1 LEETVNDSQLILEC
15 VVEDFDVKS
24 VLLEKISEICP
35 PDCIIATNTLR
46 LDIPKL
52 AENIKNKERFLGI
65 RFLYPVYYISEVE
78 VTPYKDT
85 ANWVIEQMRT
95 LLSHMGKTLFFRSGP
110 DPLILSEEK
119 REIRKYQRME
129 EISKSSGFSPITQIR
144 EEGYF
149 PDLSRNNYTELNR
162 VFLHRTNQNQEFL
175 SFDRDT
181 VSGETKKSYLSTLFS
196 RSKCEKKMEVTESL
210 SCDNDCAICMDKKK
224 NSVLRPC
231 NHMVTCVSCSN
242 ILLNRQDNCPV
253 CRIKIIEVNQFK
265 LDKLVL

>member
-1 LEETVNDSQLILEC
+1 MVLEC

-24 VLLEKISEICP
+24 VLLEKISQICP

-46 LDIPKL
+46 LDLAKL

-95 LLSHMGKTLFFRSGP
+95 LLGHMGKTLFFRSGP

-129 EISKSSGFSPITQIR
+129 EISKSSGFSPIAQIR
-144 EEGYF
+144 EEGYL

-162 VFLHRTNQNQEFL
+162 IYLRRNNSNQEFL
-175 SFDRDT
+175 SFDRN
-181 VSGETKKSYLSTLFS
+181 SASSETKKSYLSTLFS
-196 RSKCEKKMEVTESL
+196 RAKNEKKVEVAESI
-210 SCDNDCAICMDKKK
+210 SCENDCAICMDKTK

-231 NHMVTCVSCSN
+231 NHMVTCVGCSN
-242 ILLNRQDNCPV
+242 LLLNRQDNCPV
-253 CRIKIIEVNQFK
+253 CRIKIIEVNLFEF
-265 LDKLVL
+265 LTL